1 MSLEFKKKYV
11 SAFLSDEEILSYQEK
26 ITAAHKA
33 LHEKT
38 GAGSDFTGWVDLPV
52 DYDKEEFARIK
63 AAAEKIKKNSDV
75 LIVIGIGGS
84 YLGARAVIEF
94 IKSQNYNDLRKGTP
108 AIYFSGNSISSSSLS
123 ELIEICKDKDFSVNV
138 ISKSGTTTEPAI
150 AFRIFREMLTEKY
163 GKDGAAERIFV
174 TTDKCKGT
182 LKNLADKEGY
192 ETFVVPDD
200 VGGRYSVLTAV
211 GLLPIA
217 AAGIDI
223 DALMLG
229 AANARTELMSTDINE
244 NDCYKYVAIR
254 NALYNKGKKTEM
266 FISYEPCFTMMNEW
280 LKQLFGESEGKEGK
294 GLFPT
299 SAIFSTDLHSLGQYI
314 QEGERIMFETVVSF
328 KKPKQEIFIKEDPEN
343 VDGLNF
349 LTGKSISFVNEK
361 AYQGTVLAHNDGGV
375 PNIIIKA
382 DDMTEKS
389 LGYLIY
395 FFEKACAVSGY
406 VLGIN
411 PFDQP
416 GVESYKR
423 NMFALLGKPGYENEK
438 EVLEERLNK

>member
-1 MSLEFKKKYV
+1 MSVNLKDKYV
-11 SAFLSDEEILSYQEK
+11 SAFVTEEEIYSYQDK
-26 ITAAHKA
+26 ITKAHND
-33 LHEKT
+33 LHGKT
-38 GAGSDFTGWVDLPV
+38 GAGNDFTGWVDLPV
-52 DYDKEEFARIK
+52 DYDKDEFARIK
-63 AAAEKIKKNSDV
+63 VAAEKIKNNSDI

-94 IKSQNYNDLRKGTP
+94 VKSQNYNDLRKGTP
-108 AIYFSGNSISSSSLS
+108 AIYYAGNSISPSYLN
-123 ELIEICKDKDFSVNV
+123 ELIELCDGKDFSVNV

-150 AFRIFREMLTEKY
+150 AFRVFRELLTEKY
-163 GKDGAAERIFV
+163 GKEGAAERIFV
-174 TTDKCKGT
+174 TTDKAKGT
-182 LKNLADKEGY
+182 LKNLADEEGY

-223 DALMLG
+223 DALMQG
-229 AANARTELMSTDINE
+229 AADARSELMDTNIDN
-244 NDCYKYVAIR
+244 NACYKYVAIR

-266 FISYEPCFTMMNEW
+266 YISYEPSFTMMNEW
-280 LKQLFGESEGKEGK
+280 RKQLFGESEGKECK

-314 QEGERIMFETVVSF
+314 QEGERIMFETVVTF
-328 KKPKQEIFIKEDPEN
+328 AKPKKEMYIKEDPTN

-349 LTGKSISFVNEK
+349 LAGKTMSFVNEK
-361 AYQGTVLAHNDGGV
+361 AYQGTILAHNDGGV
-375 PNIIIKA
+375 ANIVIENE
-382 DDMTEKS
+382 DMTAKS

-416 GVESYKR
+416 GVESYKK

-438 EVLEERLNK
+438 EVLEERLGK

>member
-11 SAFLSDEEILSYQEK
+11 SAFVSDEEILSYQDK

-63 AAAEKIKKNSDV
+63 AAAEKIKKNSEV

-94 IKSQNYNDLRKGTP
+94 VKSQNYNDLRKGTP
-108 AIYFSGNSISSSSLS
+108 AIYFSGNSISSSALS

-150 AFRIFREMLTEKY
+150 AFRIFREILTEKY
-163 GKDGAAERIFV
+163 GKQGAAERIFV
-174 TTDKCKGT
+174 TTDKAKGT
-182 LKNLADKEGY
+182 LKNLADREGY

-229 AANARTELMSTDINE
+229 AASARAELMSTDINE

-254 NALYNKGKKTEM
+254 NALYAKGKKTEM

-280 LKQLFGESEGKEGK
+280 LKQLFGESEGKQGK

-328 KKPKQEIFIKEDPEN
+328 KKPKQEIIIKEDPEN

-438 EVLEERLNK
+438 EVLEERLSK

>member
-1 MSLEFKKKYV
+1 MSVNLKDKYV
-11 SAFLSDEEILSYQEK
+11 SAFVTNDEIYSYQDK
-26 ITAAHKA
+26 ITKAHND
-33 LHEKT
+33 LHGKT
-38 GAGSDFTGWVDLPV
+38 GAGNDFTGWVDLPV
-52 DYDKEEFARIK
+52 DYDKEEFERIK
-63 AAAEKIKKNSDV
+63 VAAEKIKKNSDI

-94 IKSQNYNDLRKGTP
+94 VKSQNYNDLRKGTP
-108 AIYFSGNSISSSSLS
+108 AIYYAGNSISPSYLN
-123 ELIEICKDKDFSVNV
+123 ELIEICDGKDFSVNV

-150 AFRIFREMLTEKY
+150 AFRVFRELLTEKY
-163 GKDGAAERIFV
+163 GKEGAAERIFV
-174 TTDKCKGT
+174 TTDKAKGT
-182 LKNLADKEGY
+182 LKNLADEEGY

-223 DALMLG
+223 DELMQG
-229 AANARTELMSTDINE
+229 AADARSALMSTNIDE
-244 NDCYKYVAIR
+244 NACYKYVAIR

-266 FISYEPCFTMMNEW
+266 YISYEPCFTMMNEW

-314 QEGERIMFETVVSF
+314 QEGERIMFETVVTF
-328 KKPKQEIFIKEDPEN
+328 GKPKKEMYIKEDPTN

-349 LTGKSISFVNEK
+349 LAGKTMSFVNEK
-361 AYQGTVLAHNDGGV
+361 AYQGTILAHNDGGV
-375 PNIIIKA
+375 ANIVIENE
-382 DDMTEKS
+382 DMTAKS

-416 GVESYKR
+416 GVESYKK

-438 EVLEERLNK
+438 EVLEERLGK